1 MIRIEGLTIVLE
13 SFKIEDLHIQIDDE
27 EFHFLLGPTG
37 SGKTLILE
45 SIMGLF
51 KPKQGKIWIGDREVQ
66 NLPPEQREI
75 SYVPQ
80 DLALFPHLKVRENI
94 LFGIRARNHDPK
106 VYEKYID
113 SLIDVMRIGH
123 LLERYPANLSGGE
136 KKRVALLRALA
147 PKPKLLLLD
156 EPLSGLDPSIKAEIQ
171 HLLKILHSSFHP
183 TTLCVTHDF
192 EEAYFLGDGITICI
206 DGRVEQVGKRDD
218 VFLRPRSRKVAQFL
232 GAKNL
237 YRAKILRKEETF
249 RRVILGVNPVRNSS
263 GALNPA
269 GIILKSNPA
278 AEQRGI
284 ISNGVNG
291 LQFSVPMNLPQDKM
305 EVGDEVD
312 LFIRPEEV
320 MIIRE
325 GKPVKDFLKQNIF
338 EGKIL
343 DTIDR
348 GRYHMVYFETTEGKI
363 RFEISIPNYAFRNL
377 NLSIG
382 KTIKV
387 ALREESLWMMP

>member
-1 MIRIEGLTIVLE
+1 MIRISGLSILFD
-13 SFKIEDLHIQIDDE
+13 SFKIENLDIQIEEE

-45 SIMGLF
+45 SIMGLHQ
-51 KPKQGKIWIGDREVQ
+51 PKHGRIWISGKEVQ

-94 LFGIRARNHDPK
+94 LFGIRARNLDPRI
-106 VYEKYID
+106 YDNYIRD
-113 SLIDVMRIGH
+113 LVEVMRVGH

-192 EEAYFLGDGITICI
+192 EEAYFLADGLTIFI
-206 DGRVEQVGKRDD
+206 DGRVEQVGKKDE
-218 VFLRPRSRKVAQFL
+218 VFQRPRSKKVAQFL
-232 GAKNL
+232 GARNL
-237 YRAKILRKEETF
+237 YRAKIVRMEELP
-249 RRVILGVNPVRNSS
+249 RQWIL
-263 GALNPA
+263 
-269 GIILKSNPA
+269 
-278 AEQRGI
+278 E
-284 ISNGVNG
+284 VNG
-291 LQFSVPMNLPQDKM
+291 LQFSIPVGLPLGKM
-305 EVGDEVD
+305 EIGKEVD
-312 LFIRPEEV
+312 LFIRPDEV

-325 GKPVKDFLKQNIF
+325 GKPVKDSLKRNIF
-338 EGKIL
+338 EGEIL
-343 DTIDR
+343 DILDR
-348 GRYHMVYFETTEGKI
+348 GRYHMVYFQTLGGKI
-363 RFEISIPNYAFRNL
+363 PFEISIPNYAFRNL

-382 KTIKV
+382 RIVKV
-387 ALREESLWMMP
+387 ALREESLWVMA